1 MRKSKEKVFEKEKI
15 TEILHQKQ
23 LEAKDF
29 YNWTPRSH
37 FHFSNKNNDL

>member
-1 MRKSKEKVFEKEKI
+1 MKPVKYSTMWTKKCWMRKSKEKVFEKEKI

-29 YNWTPRSH
+29 YN
-37 FHFSNKNNDL
+37 